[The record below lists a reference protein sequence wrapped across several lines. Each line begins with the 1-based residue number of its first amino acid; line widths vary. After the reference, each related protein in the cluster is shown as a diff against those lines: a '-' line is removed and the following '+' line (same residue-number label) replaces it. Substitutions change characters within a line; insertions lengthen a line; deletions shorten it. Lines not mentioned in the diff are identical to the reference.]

1 MLTDM
6 AVVNNL
12 MGIQLGEQGRFL
24 LQEAHRCCAQA
35 QLLVPV
41 QTPHKDII
49 RSPLSAQNNQTSVCH
64 EFGMHDEGKACL
76 STLAQILLKSKSM
89 AEKAPELFDRE
100 TLLNLMMFFKR
111 DDRAAAA

>member
-1 MLTDM
+1 MDM

-12 MGIQLGEQGRFL
+12 MGIQIRFL
-24 LQEAHRCCAQA
+24 LQEAHRCCVQA
-35 QLLVPV
+35 QSLVPV

-49 RSPLSAQNNQTSVCH
+49 RLQLPSAQNNQMSVCH
-64 EFGMHDEGKACL
+64 EFRMHDEGKACL

-111 DDRAAAA
+111 DNGAAAA